1 MVKYTVRRIHN
12 ITLTF
17 YVSHFQEAIDI
28 IHGVTDDQADRMAKN
43 LGFEGD
49 ALKQVT
55 IGYLTVESFSLV
67 YVHGEG
73 TTPGTIM
80 VQ

>member
-1 MVKYTVRRIHN
+1 
-12 ITLTF
+12 
-17 YVSHFQEAIDI
+17 
-28 IHGVTDDQADRMAKN
+28 MAEN
-43 LGFEGD
+43 LRFEGD